1 MIFKKT
7 RRFLLKKILLTF
19 LFSLSIS
26 FAATIQEVSDF
37 FDKRDISVQGFENAR
52 LAAKLGEEI
61 ALSETNSPELAARA
75 HLFSCKAYYF
85 LGDYLLENRSVKKLE
100 YQKGY
105 QNCKKG
111 IGLVELSFGKAK
123 KEQWRDLLA
132 DLYFMYTANFGR
144 WFEDE
149 GRLDALRYW
158 SKEVKPL
165 LELLA
170 VEMKKEVVFGHGP
183 LRALGRAWFSIP
195 GGRNKA
201 LNYLKEAFEKSLHP
215 TLGVSIY
222 PLNTAFYA
230 EALIAKG
237 EEEEAKKILEATID
251 VASVP
256 ENMEELK
263 MESFKVYQEYRL
275 PEMKEEIALCQE
287 ILNGIN

>member
-1 MIFKKT
+1 MHKLVTTLFFLNIF
-7 RRFLLKKILLTF
+7 
-19 LFSLSIS
+19 LSAS
-26 FAATIQEVSDF
+26 HAATISEISDYY
-37 FDKRDISVQGFENAR
+37 DKRAVSSEGFENAKT
-52 LAAKLGEEI
+52 AAKLGEEM
-61 ALSETNSPELAARA
+61 AQSEADSPEVAARGL
-75 HLFSCKAYYF
+75 LFSCKAYYF
-85 LGDYLLENRSVKKLE
+85 LGDYLPADRSVKKLE

-105 QNCKKG
+105 LNCKKA

-123 KEQWRDLLA
+123 KEEWKDLLA

-158 SKEVKPL
+158 SKEVKPM

-170 VEMKKEVVFGHGP
+170 VEMKKETVFGHGP

-201 LNYLKEAFEKSLHP
+201 LNYLKEAYEKSLHP
-215 TLGVSIY
+215 TLRVSIY

-237 EEEEAKKILEATID
+237 EEDEAKIILEAAINVSAD
-251 VASVP
+251 P
-256 ENMEELK
+256 KNMEELNQQ
-263 MESFKVYQEYRL
+263 SFKMYGEYRMA
-275 PEMKEEIALCQE
+275 EMVEEIALCRE
-287 ILNGIN
+287 ILNGMNLVESL

>member
-1 MIFKKT
+1 MYKIITALFILNIF
-7 RRFLLKKILLTF
+7 
-19 LFSLSIS
+19 IS
-26 FAATIQEVSDF
+26 ASQAATISEISDYY
-37 FDKRDISVQGFENAR
+37 DKRAVSSEGFENAKT
-52 LAAKLGEEI
+52 AAKLGEEI
-61 ALSETNSPELAARA
+61 ALSEADSPEIAAKGL
-75 HLFSCKAYYF
+75 LFSCKSYYF
-85 LGDYLLENRSVKKLE
+85 LGDYLPTGRSEKKLE

-105 QNCKKG
+105 LNCKKA

-123 KEQWRDLLA
+123 KEEWKDLLA
-132 DLYFMYTANFGR
+132 ELYFMYTANFGR

-158 SKEVKPL
+158 SKEVKPM

-170 VEMKKEVVFGHGP
+170 VEMKKEQVFGHGP

-201 LNYLKEAFEKSLHP
+201 INYLKEAYEKSLHP

-237 EEEEAKKILEATID
+237 EEEEAKKILEATLE
-251 VASVP
+251 VAADP
-256 ENMEELK
+256 KNMEELK
-263 MESFKVYQEYRL
+263 EQSFKIYGEYRM
-275 PEMKEEIALCQE
+275 PEMIEEIALCRE
-287 ILNGIN
+287 ILNGMNLVDSL